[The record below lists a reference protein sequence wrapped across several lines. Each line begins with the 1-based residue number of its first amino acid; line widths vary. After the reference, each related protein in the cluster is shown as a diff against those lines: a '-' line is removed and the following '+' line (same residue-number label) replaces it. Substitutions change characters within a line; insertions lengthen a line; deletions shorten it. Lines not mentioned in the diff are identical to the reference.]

1 MGELIYQWIDLIWI
15 PVAWFVVNERH
26 RWYAV
31 AFAVT
36 CSLTLRTQAELMR
49 SIGHETGMLHI
60 LNGDVYGRGL
70 ITYGIIVG
78 LFLLLSHFSQGTAK
92 IVYFAAC
99 LSVYIFAFCG
109 TMVLMLL

>member
-1 MGELIYQWIDLIWI
+1 MGNLIYQWIDLIWI
-15 PVAWFVVNERH
+15 PVAWFVVHRQH

-31 AFAVT
+31 ALAAT
-36 CSLTLRTQAELMR
+36 CSLTLRTQVELMR
-49 SIGHETGMLHI
+49 SIGHDTGMLHFMNSDI
-60 LNGDVYGRGL
+60 YARGL
-70 ITYGIIVG
+70 IAYGVVVG
-78 LFLLLSHFSQGTAK
+78 LFLLLSHFSQATAK